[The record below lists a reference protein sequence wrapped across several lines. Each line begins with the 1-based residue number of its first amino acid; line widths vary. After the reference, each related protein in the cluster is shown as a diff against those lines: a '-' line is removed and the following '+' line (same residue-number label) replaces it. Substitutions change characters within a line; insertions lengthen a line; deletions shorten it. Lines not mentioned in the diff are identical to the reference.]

1 MTTTMLSPARHGR
14 TFAPREPAP
23 PRGRPAA
30 PPVVPTTAP
39 RIRPEPFS
47 ATAAPR
53 ERTGPAPALPVPAH
67 VAGRTAG
74 RPGDPTA
81 LACSITQAVVE
92 ALRGVRPLAQ
102 LTRWLAPEI
111 HAALAR
117 RCSVT
122 LAEGP
127 GSTRPARVRRARVHR
142 VDDRA
147 AEATVVIEDLDRVR
161 AAALRLEHVRGAWR
175 VTALVLG

>member
-1 MTTTMLSPARHGR
+1 MTTLSPARRHR
-14 TFAPREPAP
+14 SAA
-23 PRGRPAA
+23 RGPVAA
-30 PPVVPTTAP
+30 PERELP
-39 RIRPEPFS
+39 RTDDRLVADEPFA
-47 ATAAPR
+47 ATAHPR
-53 ERTGPAPALPVPAH
+53 ERAAVTPRALVPAH
-67 VAGRTAG
+67 VPGRTAE

-92 ALRGVRPLAQ
+92 VLRGVRPLAQ

-111 HAALAR
+111 HTALAR

-122 LAEGP
+122 LAAGP
-127 GSTRPARVRRARVHR
+127 GPTRPARVRRARTHR
-142 VDDRA
+142 VDDRT
-147 AEATVVIEDLDRVR
+147 AESTVVVEDLDRVR